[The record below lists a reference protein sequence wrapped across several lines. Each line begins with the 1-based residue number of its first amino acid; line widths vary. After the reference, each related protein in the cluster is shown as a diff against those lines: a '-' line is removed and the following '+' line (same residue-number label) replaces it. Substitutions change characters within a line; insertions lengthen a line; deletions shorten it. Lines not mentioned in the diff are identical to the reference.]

1 MAITKLISNPCNSDD
16 ALRKLCNY
24 IINPEKVGNSGRYVF
39 GRGIRS
45 DTAYEDIAEMQE
57 LFGKTFGRRAYHLM
71 VSLPD
76 NLGLGSEDM
85 LEISRKISDL
95 FYPQYQILCGVHVR
109 QEHLH
114 AHFAVNLVPMEAGNN
129 RKLEMNYSF
138 MTKLSRQVDKI
149 ISVYTNG

>member
-1 MAITKLISNPCNSDD
+1 MAITKLITNPCNSDY
-16 ALRKLCNY
+16 ALRNLCNY

-45 DTAYEDIAEMQE
+45 DTAYEDITEMQE
-57 LFGKTFGRRAYHLM
+57 LFGKASGRRAYHLM

-95 FYPQYQILCGVHVR
+95 FYPPYQILCGVHVR
-109 QEHLH
+109 QDNLH
-114 AHFAVNLVPMEAGNN
+114 AHFAVNPVQMKAGSNP
-129 RKLEMNYSF
+129 KLDMNLAYIGN
-138 MTKLSRQVDKI
+138 LSCQIDKI
-149 ISVYTNG
+149 IDDYVNG

>member
-1 MAITKLISNPCNSDD
+1 MAITKLVSNPCNSDKD
-16 ALRKLCNY
+16 LQNLCNY
-24 IINPEKVGNSGRYVF
+24 IVNPEKVGNSDRYVF

-45 DTAYEDIAEMQE
+45 DTAYEDITEMQE
-57 LFGKTFGRRAYHLM
+57 LFGKASGRRAYHFM

-76 NLGLGSEDM
+76 NCGLGGEDM
-85 LEISRKISDL
+85 LEISRRISDL
-95 FYPQYQILCGVHVR
+95 FYPNYQILCGVHVR

-149 ISVYTNG
+149 ISDYTNG

>member
-1 MAITKLISNPCNSDD
+1 MAITKLVSNPCNSDKD
-16 ALRKLCNY
+16 LQNLCNY
-24 IINPEKVGNSGRYVF
+24 IVNPEKVGNSGRYVF

-45 DTAYEDIAEMQE
+45 DTAYEDITEMQE
-57 LFGKTFGRRAYHLM
+57 LFGKVSGRQAYHLM

-76 NLGLGSEDM
+76 NCGLGGEDM
-85 LEISRKISDL
+85 LEISHRISDL
-95 FYPQYQILCGVHVR
+95 FYPNYQILCGVHVR

-149 ISVYTNG
+149 ISDYTNG

>member
-16 ALRKLCNY
+16 ALRNLCNY
-24 IINPEKVGNSGRYVF
+24 IVNPEKVGNSGRYVF

-45 DTAYEDIAEMQE
+45 DTAYEDITEMQE
-57 LFGKTFGRRAYHLM
+57 LFGKDSGRRAYHLM

-76 NLGLGSEDM
+76 NCGLGSEDM

-95 FYPQYQILCGVHVR
+95 FYPRYQILCGVHVC

-114 AHFAVNLVPMEAGNN
+114 AHFAVNPVPMEAGNN
-129 RKLEMNYSF
+129 RKLEINYSF
-138 MTKLSRQVDKI
+138 MTELSQEIEKI
-149 ISVYTNG
+149 IDAYT